1 MSEHLCRVVV
11 VGGGFGGLRTAREL
25 RKANLLVTLV
35 DRRNHHLFQ
44 PLLYQVATG
53 DLSPANI
60 ASPLRHLLRKQK
72 NCTTILAEVVDFDV
86 EAKQV
91 ILADGTLPYDYLVL
105 AAGATHSY
113 FGNDHWE
120 PFAPGL
126 KTIEGATEIRSR
138 ILVAFENAEREID
151 PIKRAAWLT
160 FVIVGAGPTGTEL
173 SGALS
178 EIANY
183 TLKNDFRN
191 INPSDARVMLIEGGP
206 RPLGVYPE
214 SLGAKVVAALSKLG
228 VELRTNSMVI
238 EIADGHVILK
248 TNSTEER
255 IDTRTVIWAAGVAAS
270 PLAKKLAAATGA
282 TNSRAGHILVN
293 PDLSVANHP
302 EIMAIGDTTNCIG
315 ENGKPLPG
323 LAPVAMQQGEYVAAR
338 IVAMASGRTVDK
350 PFKYRDRGSMA
361 VIGRYQAVAMVG
373 ARQLSGLTAWLVW
386 LVIHLMEI
394 TQFSNRVLVI
404 VQWGSSFFFRNRSA
418 LLITH
423 ETAARLAIKAT
434 KDVAE

>member
-1 MSEHLCRVVV
+1 M
-11 VGGGFGGLRTAREL
+11 
-25 RKANLLVTLV
+25 
-35 DRRNHHLFQ
+35 
-44 PLLYQVATG
+44 
-53 DLSPANI
+53 
-60 ASPLRHLLRKQK
+60 
-72 NCTTILAEVVDFDV
+72 
-86 EAKQV
+86 
-91 ILADGTLPYDYLVL
+91 
-105 AAGATHSY
+105 
-113 FGNDHWE
+113 
-120 PFAPGL
+120 
-126 KTIEGATEIRSR
+126 
-138 ILVAFENAEREID
+138 
-151 PIKRAAWLT
+151 
-160 FVIVGAGPTGTEL
+160 
-173 SGALS
+173 
-178 EIANY
+178 
-183 TLKNDFRN
+183 
-191 INPSDARVMLIEGGP
+191 
-206 RPLGVYPE
+206 
-214 SLGAKVVAALSKLG
+214 VAALGKLG

-394 TQFSNRVLVI
+394 TQFSTVR
-404 VQWGSSFFFRNRSA
+404 
-418 LLITH
+418 LLP
-423 ETAARLAIKAT
+423 AVMLMPSLPP
-434 KDVAE
+434 

>member
-1 MSEHLCRVVV
+1 MAELLPRVVV
-11 VGGGFGGLRTAREL
+11 IGGGFGGLRATREL
-25 RKANLLVTLV
+25 RKANVQVTLV

-86 EAKQV
+86 AAKQV
-91 ILADGTLPYDYLVL
+91 ILADGVLPYDYLVL

-113 FGNDHWE
+113 FGNDHWA

-138 ILVAFENAEREID
+138 ILVAFENAERELD
-151 PIKRAAWLT
+151 PAKRAAWLT

-178 EIANY
+178 EIANF
-183 TLKNDFRN
+183 TLRHDFRN
-191 INPSDARVMLIEGGP
+191 INPSDARVMLVEGGP
-206 RPLGVYPE
+206 RPLAIYPE
-214 SLGAKVVAALSKLG
+214 SLCAKAAAALVELG
-228 VELRTNSMVI
+228 VELRTNSMVT
-238 EIADGHVILK
+238 EIADGHVLLK
-248 TNSTEER
+248 VDGKEER
-255 IDTRTVIWAAGVAAS
+255 VDTRTVIWAAGVAAS
-270 PLAKKLAAATGA
+270 PLAKKLAVATGA
-282 TNSRAGHILVN
+282 TSSNAGHILVN
-293 PDLSVANHP
+293 SDLSVASHP
-302 EIMAIGDTTNCIG
+302 EIMAIGDIANCAG
-315 ENGKPLPG
+315 DNGKPMPG

-338 IVAMASGRTVDK
+338 IVAMATGRTIDK

-361 VIGRYQAVAMVG
+361 VIGRYRAVALVG
-373 ARQLSGLTAWLVW
+373 ERQLSGLTAWLAW

-394 TQFSNRVLVI
+394 TLFSNRVLVVI
-404 VQWGSSFFFRNRSA
+404 QWASSFFFRNRSA

-423 ETAARLAIKAT
+423 ETAARLAIKA
-434 KDVAE
+434 KNDVAT

>member
-1 MSEHLCRVVV
+1 MAESLPRVVV
-11 VGGGFGGLRTAREL
+11 VGGGFGGLRATREL
-25 RKANLLVTLV
+25 RKANVQVTLV

-86 EAKQV
+86 AAKQV
-91 ILADGTLPYDYLVL
+91 ILADGILPYDYLVL

-113 FGNDHWE
+113 FGNDHWA

-138 ILVAFENAEREID
+138 ILVAFENAERELD
-151 PIKRAAWLT
+151 PAKRAAWLT

-178 EIANY
+178 EIANF
-183 TLKNDFRN
+183 TLRHDFRN
-191 INPSDARVMLIEGGP
+191 INPSDARVMLVEGGP
-206 RPLGVYPE
+206 RPLGIYPA
-214 SLGAKVVAALSKLG
+214 SLCAKAAAALVELG
-228 VELRTNSMVI
+228 VELRTNSMVT
-238 EIADGHVILK
+238 EIADGHVLLK
-248 TNSTEER
+248 VDGREER

-270 PLAKKLAAATGA
+270 PLARKLADATGG
-282 TNSRAGHILVN
+282 TNSRAGHIQVN
-293 PDLSVANHP
+293 PDLSVASHP
-302 EIMAIGDTTNCIG
+302 EIMAIGDITNCVG
-315 ENGKPLPG
+315 ENGQPMPG

-338 IVAMASGRTVDK
+338 IVAMAAGRTIDK

-361 VIGRYQAVAMVG
+361 VIGRYRAVAMVG
-373 ARQLSGLTAWLVW
+373 ERQLSGLTAWLVW

-394 TQFSNRVLVI
+394 TLFSNRVLVVI
-404 VQWGSSFFFRNRSA
+404 QWASSFFFRNRSA

-423 ETAARLAIKAT
+423 ETAARLAIKA
-434 KDVAE
+434 KNDVAA